1 MAIYVWL
8 VLVALF
14 FILELCTGE
23 FILCWFAIGAVVAE
37 IFALFSL
44 PVWAQAIVFVAVS
57 LVLILS
63 LRRVTLNAVIKNKDK
78 RLKKYALN
86 KIGIVKK
93 EVASRLLYLASFGKK
108 NFVVMLQTPAPLKE
122 GDAVKVISVTG
133 GVAMALPEKEAEI
146 ISNEFLEDDDEK

>member
-44 PVWAQAIVFVAVS
+44 PVWAQAIAFVAVS

-78 RLKKYALN
+78 RL
-86 KIGIVKK
+86 
-93 EVASRLLYLASFGKK
+93 
-108 NFVVMLQTPAPLKE
+108 
-122 GDAVKVISVTG
+122 
-133 GVAMALPEKEAEI
+133 
-146 ISNEFLEDDDEK
+146 